1 VIKPYRPIACAL
13 HDEYEIAI
21 MHKTTLSI
29 RWSDD
34 TGVQHLAIILA
45 KDILVKDKQEFLLA
59 ETQDGKELS
68 IRLDK
73 ITLLHDDAGE

>member
-1 VIKPYRPIACAL
+1 MINPYRPIDCAL
-13 HDEYEIAI
+13 HDEYELAI
-21 MHKTTLSI
+21 MHKKMLSI

-34 TGVQHLAIILA
+34 SGEQHVATILA

-59 ETQDGKELS
+59 ETQDDKQLC

-73 ITLLHDDAGE
+73 ITLLRDDSGE